1 MYIVFYICF
10 LALLSSCA
18 TIVPPSGGEKDT
30 SPPEILSTLPLNR
43 SINFKEDKIQINF
56 NEYIQVDKP
65 NIIFFPPINPTPS
78 VKTQGKSVILNFET
92 DLIDNT
98 TYIINFNNSIKDINE
113 SNELNNFKFI
123 FSTGSALDSCVVKGS
138 VFDLKSN
145 KKINS
150 AIVGLF
156 KKINYSNLDS
166 LIRAQEPDY
175 YVYCDQFGEYKFTN
189 LKEGEYTLLAFKDL
203 NFNKKYD
210 KIEKIS
216 MPIKLNI
223 DSIHNHD
230 MRLFTDNRFLKI
242 DTLDCENS
250 LDKTNVGQLN
260 FNFEKLDFNNKML
273 IGEILQKDKVISCFN
288 INTKVVKIDSLSVG
302 VYNFRIFHD
311 LNNNGVWDS
320 GNIQELSEPEYIKHY
335 NQEIDIKKDWE
346 IDVFV
351 D

>member
-1 MYIVFYICF
+1 MV
-10 LALLSSCA
+10 LLNSCA

-30 SPPEILSTLPLNR
+30 FPPEILNASPTNR
-43 SINFKEDKIQINF
+43 SINFKGDKIQINF
-56 NEYIQVDKP
+56 NEYVQVDKS
-65 NIIFFPPINPTPS
+65 NIIFFPPISPTPS
-78 VKTQGKSVILNFET
+78 VKIKGKSVILNFET

-98 TYIINFNNSIKDINE
+98 TYIVNFNNSIKDLNE
-113 SNELNNFKFI
+113 SNVLNNFKFI
-123 FSTGSALDSCVVKGS
+123 FSTGDVLDSCVVKGS
-138 VFDLKSN
+138 VLDLKSN

-156 KKINYSNLDS
+156 KKINYSNFDS
-166 LIRAQEPDY
+166 LIRVQEPDY

-203 NFNKKYD
+203 NLNKKYD
-210 KIEKIS
+210 NIEKIS
-216 MPIKLNI
+216 MPIKLNV

-230 MRLFTDNRFLKI
+230 IRLFTDNRFLKI

-260 FNFEKLDFNNKML
+260 FNFEKLDFNNKIL
-273 IGEILQKDKVISCFN
+273 IGEILQKDKAISCFN
-288 INTKVVKIDSLSVG
+288 INTKFVKIDSLSVG

-311 LNNNGVWDS
+311 LNNNGIWDS
-320 GNIQELSEPEYIKHY
+320 GNIQELSEPEHIKYY
-335 NQEIDIKKDWE
+335 NQEINIKKDWE
-346 IDVFV
+346 IDVFI